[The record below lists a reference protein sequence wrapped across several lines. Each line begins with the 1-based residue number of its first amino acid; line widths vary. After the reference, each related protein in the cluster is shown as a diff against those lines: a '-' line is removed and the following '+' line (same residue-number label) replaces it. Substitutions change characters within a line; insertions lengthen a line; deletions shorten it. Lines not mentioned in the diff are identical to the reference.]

1 MSVWAFPSIQACAF
15 NWLPSSSHE
24 QRHGTPGDFRVFSL
38 PLIIPSV
45 LDSVNEGYLN
55 GASHS
60 LLAATGHFV
69 DADKLD
75 ELYV

>member
-1 MSVWAFPSIQACAF
+1 M
-15 NWLPSSSHE
+15 
-24 QRHGTPGDFRVFSL
+24 FSL

-55 GASHS
+55 GAGHS

-69 DADKLD
+69 DAD
-75 ELYV
+75 ELAEMSCMFKGYGVGRSISPDD